1 MTETVMPRRSLLISV
16 LIGMAVSEA
25 VFAGV
30 YGWLRFRYSFGIDSN
45 VGLWWP
51 VILVAVVGAM
61 LAILVSLIQRN
72 PIID

>member
-1 MTETVMPRRSLLISV
+1 MPKRSMLTSALV
-16 LIGMAVSEA
+16 GMAISEA
-25 VFAGV
+25 VFV
-30 YGWLRFRYSFGIDSN
+30 SLFGWLRYQYSFGIDSN

-61 LAILVSLIQRN
+61 LAILVNLIRRH

>member
-1 MTETVMPRRSLLISV
+1 MPRRSMLTSA

-25 VFAGV
+25 VFASLF
-30 YGWLRFRYSFGIDSN
+30 GWLRYRYSFGIDSN

-61 LAILVSLIQRN
+61 LAILVNLIRRN